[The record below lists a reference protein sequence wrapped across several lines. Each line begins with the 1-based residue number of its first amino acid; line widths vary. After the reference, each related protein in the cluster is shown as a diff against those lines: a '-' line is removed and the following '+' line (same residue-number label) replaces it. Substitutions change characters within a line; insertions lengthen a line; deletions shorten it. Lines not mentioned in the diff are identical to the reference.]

1 MPAKPSGKIKTT
13 TVNVTQKN
21 GDIYVMERQTL
32 YDPDK
37 KYNKIL
43 SSKLIAKIP
52 KGSETPVATRPK
64 KASGSETG
72 EKLVVYRALYGDSR
86 LYVRP
91 LKMFLS
97 EVDHDKYPN
106 IKQKYRFE
114 LQKIKSVAK

>member
-21 GDIYVMERQTL
+21 GDVYVMERQTL

-64 KASGSETG
+64 KTAGSKSG
-72 EKLVVYRALYGDSR
+72 EKSKKLTATRNHVGMMDII
-86 LYVRP
+86 
-91 LKMFLS
+91 
-97 EVDHDKYPN
+97 EH
-106 IKQKYRFE
+106 I
-114 LQKIKSVAK
+114 